1 MEKLIII
8 GSGPAGYT
16 AAIYAAR
23 AEIAPLVFAGEQ
35 VGGQLMWTTEVEN
48 FPGFPE
54 GIKGPDLMDA
64 MRKQAERFGAK
75 IMDKK
80 VTAVDLKSEPK
91 KVMVGNETYE
101 ARSVIIATGASAR
114 RLNLPG
120 EEKYYGKGISA
131 CATCDG
137 FFFKGKRVFVVGGGD
152 VAVEEANF
160 IAKFAD
166 EVVML
171 VRDGALNA
179 SKIMQERAKSNPK
192 IKLLFGKTV
201 AGYLGE
207 EKLAGLRVK
216 DAVTG
221 EETEMPA
228 DGLFAAIGHAPN
240 TKMFEGQLPLE
251 KGYIVSENFVRTPI
265 AGVFTAGDV
274 ADWRYRQAISAA
286 GTGCMA
292 AIEVEKYLAEHP

>member
-1 MEKLIII
+1 MENVIII

-23 AEIAPLVFAGEQ
+23 AELKPLVFTGEE
-35 VGGQLMWTTEVEN
+35 VGGQLMTTTEVEN

-54 GIKGPDLMDA
+54 GIVGPDLMA
-64 MRKQAERFGAK
+64 NMRKQAEKFGAK
-75 IMDKK
+75 VVDKK
-80 VTAVDLKSEPK
+80 VTAVDLKSDPK
-91 KVMVGNETYE
+91 KVTVGSETFE
-101 ARSVIIATGASAR
+101 AKAIIIATGASAR
-114 RLNLPG
+114 RLGLP
-120 EEKYYGKGISA
+120 EEKDYYGKGVSA

-137 FFFKGKRVFVVGGGD
+137 FFFKGKKVVVIGGGD
-152 VAVEEANF
+152 VAMEEANF
-160 IAKFAD
+160 LTKYAT
-166 EVVML
+166 EVTVL

-179 SKIMQERAKSNPK
+179 SKIMQERAKGNPK
-192 IKLLFGKTV
+192 IKFIMNVSVVKI
-201 AGYLGE
+201 LGE
-207 EKLAGLRVK
+207 GKMS
-216 DAVTG
+216 AVRMKNNLTG
-221 EETEMPA
+221 EESELPA

-251 KGYIVSENFVRTPI
+251 KGYIVSENMVRTPI

-292 AIEVEKYLAEHP
+292 AIEAERFLAAKE